1 MFSCSFKMGMGND
14 ILLQIL
20 SCLLPKTLTRFK
32 CVSKWWCAL
41 ISSPEFVVKHV
52 QHNSDPDNNILSSS
66 STCTVLLRR
75 LLVDDLVCESRPH
88 TEPRKH
94 IIHGIEDQDTKSV
107 VFSVLNFCS
116 YCCNANSD
124 NCHSDNSDP
133 LRFLSSFEDMDMTN
147 LKQPLFGEENTFRIV
162 GHCDGIIC
170 VQLNAAEVLLW
181 NPAIHEAPKL
191 LPPEPCLDVD
201 IGSSMRDMSR
211 ALGFG
216 YDPKTN
222 DYKVVDIGYPGNE
235 TYGDG
240 GNDLIIYTP
249 KPVVYSLGTDTWKE
263 IATGSLETETT
274 NLWPED
280 FQFYLKGMCYW
291 VGHEQSKLIDGWGDM
306 LVEEL
311 RDVIISFDMR
321 DEVFHDILLPHVY
334 GLSPTIF
341 YNIRLL
347 LWNHKSVAL
356 FGCCGWGRND
366 ESFGIWVLH
375 EEFGNRPN
383 NNYYNA
389 TWTKHHAFDLTL
401 THKPL
406 AFWKSDE
413 ILLAPI
419 STDRYQSLVSYN
431 LHTKASSQCLPILG
445 VSDGFAAVIYM
456 PSMVSVLGFNKFH
469 NASTKVL

>member
-1 MFSCSFKMGMGND
+1 M
-14 ILLQIL
+14 
-20 SCLLPKTLTRFK
+20 
-32 CVSKWWCAL
+32 
-41 ISSPEFVVKHV
+41 
-52 QHNSDPDNNILSSS
+52 
-66 STCTVLLRR
+66 
-75 LLVDDLVCESRPH
+75 VCESRPH

-124 NCHSDNSDP
+124 NCHCDNSDP

-191 LPPEPCLDVD
+191 LPPEPYLDVD

-222 DYKVVDIGYPGNE
+222 DYKVVDIGYPGYE

-249 KPVVYSLGTDTWKE
+249 KPVVYSLGTDTWRE

-306 LVEEL
+306 LVEDI

-334 GLSPTIF
+334 CLSPTIF

-413 ILLAPI
+413 ILLASI

-445 VSDGFAAVIYM
+445 VPDGFAAVIYM

>member
-1 MFSCSFKMGMGND
+1 
-14 ILLQIL
+14 
-20 SCLLPKTLTRFK
+20 
-32 CVSKWWCAL
+32 
-41 ISSPEFVVKHV
+41 
-52 QHNSDPDNNILSSS
+52 
-66 STCTVLLRR
+66 
-75 LLVDDLVCESRPH
+75 
-88 TEPRKH
+88 
-94 IIHGIEDQDTKSV
+94 
-107 VFSVLNFCS
+107 
-116 YCCNANSD
+116 
-124 NCHSDNSDP
+124 
-133 LRFLSSFEDMDMTN
+133 
-147 LKQPLFGEENTFRIV
+147 
-162 GHCDGIIC
+162 
-170 VQLNAAEVLLW
+170 
-181 NPAIHEAPKL
+181 
-191 LPPEPCLDVD
+191 
-201 IGSSMRDMSR
+201 MRDMSR

-321 DEVFHDILLPHVY
+321 DE
-334 GLSPTIF
+334 
-341 YNIRLL
+341 
-347 LWNHKSVAL
+347 SVAL

>member
-1 MFSCSFKMGMGND
+1 M
-14 ILLQIL
+14 
-20 SCLLPKTLTRFK
+20 
-32 CVSKWWCAL
+32 
-41 ISSPEFVVKHV
+41 KHV
-52 QHNSDPDNNILSSS
+52 QHNSDPDNKILSSS

-75 LLVDDLVCESRPH
+75 LLVDDVVCESRPR
-88 TEPRKH
+88 TQPRKH
-94 IIHGIEDQDTKSV
+94 IIIHGIEDQDTKSV
-107 VFSVLNFCS
+107 VFSVLNFCC

-124 NCHSDNSDP
+124 NCHCNNSDP

-147 LKQPLFGEENTFRIV
+147 LKQPLIGKENTFRIV
-162 GHCDGIIC
+162 GHCNGIIC
-170 VQLNAAEVLLW
+170 VQLNAAEVVLW

-191 LPPEPCLDVD
+191 LPPEPYLDVH
-201 IGSSMRDMSR
+201 ISSSRRYRDMSQ

-235 TYGDG
+235 LYGEYDD
-240 GNDLIIYTP
+240 GNDHIIYTP
-249 KPVVYSLGTDTWKE
+249 KPVVYSLGTDTWRE

-291 VGHEQSKLIDGWGDM
+291 VGHEQSKLVDGGADM
-306 LVEEL
+306 LVEDI

-334 GLSPTIF
+334 CLSSTVF

-347 LWNHKSVAL
+347 LWYHKSVAL
-356 FGCCGWGRND
+356 FGCYCRGHTN

-389 TWTKHHAFDLTL
+389 TWTKHHAFDLTS

-413 ILLAPI
+413 ILLVSAYG
-419 STDRYQSLVSYN
+419 YQPLFSYN

-445 VSDGFAAVIYM
+445 KPCGFAAVFYV
-456 PSMVSVLGFNKFH
+456 PSMVSVLGFRKLYSV
-469 NASTKVL
+469 STNIL

>member
-1 MFSCSFKMGMGND
+1 MREPTPHRAPEAHHSC
-14 ILLQIL
+14 
-20 SCLLPKTLTRFK
+20 
-32 CVSKWWCAL
+32 
-41 ISSPEFVVKHV
+41 
-52 QHNSDPDNNILSSS
+52 
-66 STCTVLLRR
+66 
-75 LLVDDLVCESRPH
+75 
-88 TEPRKH
+88 
-94 IIHGIEDQDTKSV
+94 
-107 VFSVLNFCS
+107 
-116 YCCNANSD
+116 
-124 NCHSDNSDP
+124 DP

-191 LPPEPCLDVD
+191 LPPEPYLDVD

-222 DYKVVDIGYPGNE
+222 DYKVVDIGYPGYE

-249 KPVVYSLGTDTWKE
+249 KPVVYSLGTDTWRE

-306 LVEEL
+306 LVEEV

-347 LWNHKSVAL
+347 LWYHKSVAL
-356 FGCCGWGRND
+356 FGCHGWGHND

-413 ILLAPI
+413 ILLVSEYGYLP
-419 STDRYQSLVSYN
+419 LVSYN

-445 VSDGFAAVIYM
+445 KAIGFAAVIYV
-456 PSMVSVLGFNKFH
+456 PSMVSVLEFRKLY
-469 NASTKVL
+469 SP